1 MFTLTIALS
10 FDVVDT
16 SAINTIRLPPVAK
29 KEIVNINTKF
39 DIEFIEIST
48 DQYFGSGT
56 LIPEK
61 YLSETRILSQ
71 SGVLTTAHIFQDAY
85 IKDYLE
91 ESKAI
96 NLSGNNTMKRNYNIG
111 QSIEYAIFIPISL
124 INNLQQRSLIS
135 TKTISK
141 MNVNG
146 AFETINLDKNL
157 PTQMIGATSNDINLQ
172 ESLMQERDSGSL
184 VFQRQ
189 NEKLNI
195 SGIQFGYA
203 KNSNTPM
210 TIMWRLKKI

>member
-1 MFTLTIALS
+1 M
-10 FDVVDT
+10 
-16 SAINTIRLPPVAK
+16 
-29 KEIVNINTKF
+29 
-39 DIEFIEIST
+39 
-48 DQYFGSGT
+48 
-56 LIPEK
+56 
-61 YLSETRILSQ
+61 SETRILSQ

-135 TKTISK
+135 TETISK

-146 AFETINLDKNL
+146 AFETINLDKDL
-157 PTQMIGATSNDINLQ
+157 LTQMIGATSNDINLQ
-172 ESLMQERDSGSL
+172 ESLMQEGDSGSL

-210 TIMWRLKKI
+210 TIMWRLKKSENGITTTLASVAWLKNRENIIVWDTQGYLLKNCFKIQAS